1 MRKQEFITLKWHPV
15 VKFFWL
21 LLLTLA
27 FLEGTEV
34 KIASYN
40 VENLFDMHDDG
51 NEYEQ
56 YIPNTSWGWNKE
68 MHRIKLRNTARVV
81 KDIGADIIGLQ
92 EIESETALKELK
104 AELNR
109 QGLYYPHYAFAKKK
123 NSAVAV
129 GLLSRYPIKSALS
142 HTVSSSRAYR
152 DILETKI
159 DINGKI
165 LRIYVN
171 HWKSKS
177 GPESMRIE
185 SAKILKKIISN
196 VDDPYILMGDFNSD
210 YEEYKIFARNRKHND
225 TGGRTGINHILKTI
239 DDNQN
244 PISYAVLQT
253 CDDCLYNLWYD
264 IERSERWSHEF
275 RGGKEAL
282 DNIIISPALAD
293 GKGIEYVRGSFKR
306 FEQPYLFYKGKPYR
320 WQQSRTKPKHH
331 TGEGYS
337 DHLPVTATLRVD

>member
-1 MRKQEFITLKWHPV
+1 MR
-15 VKFFWL
+15 FFWL
-21 LLLTLA
+21 ILITLTL
-27 FLEGTEV
+27 LGGTEV

-40 VENLFDMHDDG
+40 VENLFDMNDDG

-56 YIPNTSWGWNKE
+56 YIPNTSWGWNEE
-68 MHRIKLRNTARVV
+68 MHRIKLRNTAQVI
-81 KDIGADIIGLQ
+81 KDIRADIIGLQ

-152 DILETKI
+152 DILEAKI
-159 DINGKI
+159 TVNGKI

-171 HWKSKS
+171 HWKAKS

-185 SAKILKKIISN
+185 SAKILKKIIAEMDEPF
-196 VDDPYILMGDFNSD
+196 VLMGDFNSD
-210 YEEYKIFARNRKHND
+210 YEEYKTFVRSRKHND
-225 TGGRTGINHILKTI
+225 TAGRTGINHILKTI
-239 DDNQN
+239 DEDQN
-244 PISYAVLQT
+244 PITYTTLKE

-264 IERSERWSHEF
+264 VDSSERWSHEF
-275 RGGKEAL
+275 KGHNEAL
-282 DNIIISPALAD
+282 DNMIISSTLID
-293 GKGIEYVRGSFKR
+293 GKGIEYVKGSFKR
-306 FEQPYLFYKGKPYR
+306 FEKPYLFYKGKPYR
-320 WQQSRTKPKHH
+320 WQQSRKKPKHH
-331 TGEGYS
+331 LGEGYS
-337 DHLPVTATLRVD
+337 DHLPITATLRVD